1 MKITDEMRVKI
12 RQAVVTYLQKAG
24 AASRSE
30 LLNGATALLG
40 LTAKEME
47 DKSASGKYQ
56 TLRSYVGVAVDT
68 LERKGDLCLFEHRY
82 TLTRDGL
89 VIVKEDACEAAI
101 KELLGQGTYAKN
113 ALFEAL
119 DRRFG
124 ADKTQTRKDDAM
136 LHSIAGAVLGRLV
149 KSGEVVNDG
158 NGYSLCVQKSK
169 PKDKPMAAAVFKK
182 EFLARLFRMGG
193 PFFEHFLAN
202 LLEKYFVMT
211 GRTVT
216 VCEVTGGSADGG
228 VDVVVDTIDDL
239 GFVEHVLVQAKCRER
254 AHVTEKEVREFYG
267 AMTAQEGSRGIY
279 ATTSVFH
286 PGAQKLLDS
295 LDNCVGIDGDKLFEL
310 VDRTAYGIVKSR
322 GGYRFDETIFTK

>member
-101 KELLGQGTYAKN
+101 KELLGQGAYAKN

-119 DRRFG
+119 DRHFG
-124 ADKTQTRKDDAM
+124 ADKTQTRKDDSM
-136 LHSIAGAVLGRLV
+136 LHSIAGSVLGRLV
-149 KSGEVVNDG
+149 KSGEIVNDG

-169 PKDKPMAAAVFKK
+169 PKDRPMEAAAFKK
-182 EFLARLFRMGG
+182 EFLVRLFRMGG

-202 LLEKYFVMT
+202 LLEKYFSMT

-322 GGYRFDETIFTK
+322 GGYRFDEAIFTK